1 MSVSS
6 GVPIAGG
13 DITVKISDASISKFR
28 IVYGDTTDTTNTDLV
43 CLAATAET
51 TKPLGV
57 TLEATTAADA
67 DCAIRTNGIALV
79 EVNGTSAID
88 IGDSIC
94 STAAGV
100 GVIASTAD
108 AAEQWAIGI
117 ALAPSAASGD
127 IIPVLIDRHL
137 IVKGTA

>member
-6 GVPIAGG
+6 GNQSG
-13 DITVKISDASISKFR
+13 DITVKISDASISAYR
-28 IVYGDTTDTTNTDLV
+28 IVYGDTTDTTNTDMV
-43 CLAATAET
+43 MLAATGET

-57 TLEATTAADA
+57 TLEATTAADQN
-67 DCAIRTNGIALV
+67 CAVRVSGIAKI

-94 STAAGV
+94 ASTAGV
-100 GVIASTAD
+100 GVISSTAD
-108 AAEQWAIGI
+108 NVAQWAIGF

-127 IIPVLIDRHL
+127 VIEVLIDRHM
-137 IVKGTA
+137 IVKGAS